1 MYRTYESNTNQNN
14 NWLILSA
21 SNWNDLQVSNHFFS
35 KELANKGIKVN
46 YVESPGI
53 VGLNLERIFKI
64 IINNFLRRKI
74 NLFNKDQNLK
84 NNYNLKNQNL
94 IIIKKILI
102 PILGLPFVDNCLFG
116 LFRNNINNL
125 SNLIKNADN
134 ILVCS
139 PIWIRFLKSQKILN
153 YQKNIYYHLVDDVET
168 YKHLYFYLNELKYF
182 LNKIDGIISPNNILL
197 EKYSKYNNNSF
208 IMLHGFSKV
217 LESKKYLNI
226 NNRER
231 SIVYA
236 GTFAD
241 WCDYDLISKI
251 CYVYNDIKI
260 YMIGRP
266 SKNISKT
273 LLSKLEK
280 KYSNLI
286 IKESLDRNKLH
297 QFLLK
302 CSVSIIPYKANDLH
316 IKFSSPSKIM
326 DYIGCGLPVISSD
339 INYCAHHPFVEIAR
353 NSEEFIKK
361 IYNALEI
368 DDTYRLEMTNYAL
381 ANQWNI
387 NVEKLLNLLKKN
399 D

>member
-139 PIWIRFLKSQKILN
+139 PIWIRFLKSHKILN

>member
-1 MYRTYESNTNQNN
+1 MYRTYESNKNQNN

-139 PIWIRFLKSQKILN
+139 PIWIRFLKSHKILN